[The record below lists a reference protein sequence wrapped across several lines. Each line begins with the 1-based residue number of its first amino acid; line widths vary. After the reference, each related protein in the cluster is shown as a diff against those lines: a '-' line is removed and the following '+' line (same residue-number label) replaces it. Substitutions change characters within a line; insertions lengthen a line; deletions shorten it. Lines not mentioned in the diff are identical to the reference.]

1 MEPASE
7 YEVLFICSWASPLVS
22 LWEKGISALCVC
34 VRVPYLHRI
43 ARQPSERTLGNRSSE
58 AFRPLRSTVAYSGYF
73 LLRGAQHH
81 TKTHCSQG
89 DISQSGQVPG
99 LACVLDNLCVIYCI
113 PVHSFPVS
121 TLTPDLFGLYFLLR
135 PNGAGSPPWNYGA
148 KHTPWGDPHYI
159 LCWTTWEWLDTSQY
173 TQELCGL
180 WCNLKT
186 CM

>member
-1 MEPASE
+1 M
-7 YEVLFICSWASPLVS
+7 
-22 LWEKGISALCVC
+22 C

-121 TLTPDLFGLYFLLR
+121 TLTPDLFVLYFLLR
-135 PNGAGSPPWNYGA
+135 PLGPDPTLELWRQT
-148 KHTPWGDPHYI
+148 HTLRRPTLDI
-159 LCWTTWEWLDTSQY
+159 ICWTTQGWLETSQY
-173 TQELCGL
+173 TQELHGL
-180 WCNLKT
+180 
-186 CM
+186 